1 MAPSVL
7 NINEENGILTFEL
20 DNVNVSIANA
30 IRRTILSEIPSV
42 IFRSFPHEENKVNII
57 KNTSR
62 FTNEILK
69 QRMSC
74 IPVYLD
80 PSAPY
85 NDFTIEVSVR
95 NNTDQIQ
102 YVTTENFII
111 KNKQTGEKVSQAET
125 SKLFPKNKLTG
136 DYILF
141 ARLMPGTENKAGEE
155 IILTAELDVGIAKES
170 GMFTVAST
178 SSYFNTIDRA
188 AAEQAWEQEKLRITT
203 DEEYSAEELESER
216 RNWMILNEQR
226 HFKPD
231 SFSFTVETIGFYS
244 NEDLVIKACDVVIDK
259 IENFNRTLQ
268 SKTVKIEQSNTT
280 MENCYDITL
289 EGEDYTLG
297 KVLEYL
303 LYSQYYEG
311 DEILNYC
318 GFKKF
323 HPHDTDSVIRIAY
336 KNNEPTNIII
346 DNLIGICNS
355 ATKIFTQIKAEVVL
369 NEANLSD
376 FNYELSTIRLDSD
389 ITDSDASTNILT
401 VLDGTFTG
409 VTKNNNTV
417 LTLYLTKN
425 PDSDMG
431 GRLVKGREVILR
443 DSTDTSKVVKVKLLN
458 HIGNTTIVDGGAG
471 FRVGDKFFVKDTA
484 NSIPIQVSKIQSG
497 EIEIAP
503 LAFMRGRTLK
513 NSFAILDEAQ
523 NATDTQIKMFLTRI
537 GENSKIVINGD
548 PSQIDLPNKSMSG
561 LNRSKKLLGNLEEI
575 SVVDF
580 DHTDVVRHPLV
591 SKIVKAYSD
600 QNKDE

>member
-355 ATKIFTQIKAEVVL
+355 ATKIFTQIKAEFGK
-369 NEANLSD
+369 E
-376 FNYELSTIRLDSD
+376 
-389 ITDSDASTNILT
+389 
-401 VLDGTFTG
+401 
-409 VTKNNNTV
+409 
-417 LTLYLTKN
+417 
-425 PDSDMG
+425 
-431 GRLVKGREVILR
+431 
-443 DSTDTSKVVKVKLLN
+443 
-458 HIGNTTIVDGGAG
+458 
-471 FRVGDKFFVKDTA
+471 
-484 NSIPIQVSKIQSG
+484 
-497 EIEIAP
+497 
-503 LAFMRGRTLK
+503 
-513 NSFAILDEAQ
+513 DE
-523 NATDTQIKMFLTRI
+523 
-537 GENSKIVINGD
+537 
-548 PSQIDLPNKSMSG
+548 
-561 LNRSKKLLGNLEEI
+561 
-575 SVVDF
+575 
-580 DHTDVVRHPLV
+580 
-591 SKIVKAYSD
+591 
-600 QNKDE
+600 